1 VSSSL
6 SIRFI
11 RGVLLI
17 SCASERAFLTLQP
30 LHTFVNE
37 MRTLTHYPEFGAI
50 SPCEMNEFSE
60 ECEAWEAENGP
71 YEKGEYMVKSNSRTK
86 GR

>member
-1 VSSSL
+1 
-6 SIRFI
+6 
-11 RGVLLI
+11 
-17 SCASERAFLTLQP
+17 
-30 LHTFVNE
+30 
-37 MRTLTHYPEFGAI
+37 
-50 SPCEMNEFSE
+50 MNEFSE